1 MKKNASPILHMAI
14 IVGYWSR
21 ESNAAFRI
29 GTSPTAAHNSRCAQA
44 PCLPPT
50 HPRRRTAFKQ
60 SFPKNSA
67 LYANKARSKKVV
79 DGVEGAVPLAL
90 NPAPSIVVVV
100 PAVDNNADLFDVDQ
114 EPPKPPPKKRGR
126 KAGTLKSKKNG
137 TSSKADDGGD
147 AADED
152 VLHWTLE
159 SDRATVQYRPIAAPN
174 DVPTAALISEL
185 ARKRSAARSL
195 KDNAASSALNSTLS
209 ASIPV
214 RPVSLVRFVV
224 RGSPRP
230 LVRHRVSTFRMYNPS
245 AKAQKSFQ
253 TIIRTLLANATVR
266 ENPSHKEGDGNFA
279 ESASSQGD
287 IVGVLF
293 PTESLAVSIAF
304 RMRRPLNHFRA
315 NRREAGQL
323 RASAPP
329 QTFVTRSDV
338 DNLAKFVLDSFNGLL
353 YDDDRQVCSLHATK
367 ILDNDGLCLGS
378 TEVCVRVVGDDDL
391 PTLLDK
397 SFRLF

>member
-1 MKKNASPILHMAI
+1 
-14 IVGYWSR
+14 V
-21 ESNAAFRI
+21 
-29 GTSPTAAHNSRCAQA
+29 
-44 PCLPPT
+44 
-50 HPRRRTAFKQ
+50 
-60 SFPKNSA
+60 
-67 LYANKARSKKVV
+67 ARSKKVV
-79 DGVEGAVPLAL
+79 DDIEGAVPLAL
-90 NPAPSIVVVV
+90 NTAPSIVGVS
-100 PAVDNNADLFDVDQ
+100 AADKDADLLDVDQ

-126 KAGTLKSKKNG
+126 KAGMSKSKKNG
-137 TSSKADDGGD
+137 TATKADDD
-147 AADED
+147 NAADED

-159 SDRATVQYRPIAAPN
+159 SDRATVQYRPITAPD

-195 KDNAASSALNSTLS
+195 KDNAASAPLNSTFS
-209 ASIPV
+209 ASPPI

-253 TIIRTLLANATVR
+253 TAVRTLLANAIVR
-266 ENPSHKEGDGNFA
+266 ENPSHKEGDGNIPECEGA
-279 ESASSQGD
+279 DIGD
-287 IVGVLF
+287 GDTVLF

-323 RASAPP
+323 RAAAPP

-353 YDDDRQVCSLHATK
+353 YDDDKQVCSLHATK

-391 PTLLDK
+391 PALLDK
-397 SFRLF
+397 SFQLF